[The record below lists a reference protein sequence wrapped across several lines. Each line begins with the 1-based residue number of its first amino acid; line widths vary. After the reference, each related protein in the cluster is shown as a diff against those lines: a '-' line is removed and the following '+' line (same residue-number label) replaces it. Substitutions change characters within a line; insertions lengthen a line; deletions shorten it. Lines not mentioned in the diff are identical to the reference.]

1 MESLSNSIQNLHS
14 EIEGTKTN
22 ICHIEQNMNR
32 ISHEVSHI
40 DSSLKTVIRLLSNN
54 CSRTSESSCIPDT
67 PLSPLERPHFS
78 ISSHN
83 SDDVLVPDMDV
94 ICGHKLEVPTLHSK
108 LNAQNKLGNRKYVPA
123 HDIGGSHPAMES
135 LDIPLGERRYKNSCE
150 SVLNVPSSQSTN
162 KRSGKTSKVYR
173 RAVSE
178 PRTFNNLS
186 DLQRQLLIK
195 DASMED
201 VSRRH
206 NAYQSNYSH
215 QRPRSNF
222 LLETNDLWV
231 KEALLTAGVCKGFI
245 NMVSRYDSPFVYSVW
260 LSRKVLLSWQLNR

>member
-123 HDIGGSHPAMES
+123 HDIGGSHPAK
-135 LDIPLGERRYKNSCE
+135 IG
-150 SVLNVPSSQSTN
+150 
-162 KRSGKTSKVYR
+162 
-173 RAVSE
+173 RAHV
-178 PRTFNNLS
+178 
-186 DLQRQLLIK
+186 
-195 DASMED
+195 
-201 VSRRH
+201 
-206 NAYQSNYSH
+206 
-215 QRPRSNF
+215 
-222 LLETNDLWV
+222 
-231 KEALLTAGVCKGFI
+231 
-245 NMVSRYDSPFVYSVW
+245 
-260 LSRKVLLSWQLNR
+260 